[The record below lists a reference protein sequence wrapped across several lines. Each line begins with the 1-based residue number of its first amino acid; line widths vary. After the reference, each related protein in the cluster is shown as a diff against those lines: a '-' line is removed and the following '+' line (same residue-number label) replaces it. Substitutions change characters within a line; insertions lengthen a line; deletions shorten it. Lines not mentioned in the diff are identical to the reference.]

1 VERPGKIL
9 HIIMMAFQS
18 AVEYSWFPAADI
30 VDSIVAN
37 NSQTVYCPG
46 QLYMFGNSALPLT
59 QHFANIVW
67 EFDSRV
73 QIPLPLIRGSA
84 SDLFSSVSR

>member
-1 VERPGKIL
+1 MSRQIL
-9 HIIMMAFQS
+9 HIIMTAFQS

-46 QLYMFGNSALPLT
+46 QLYKWLNRDFPNSCLG
-59 QHFANIVW
+59 
-67 EFDSRV
+67 
-73 QIPLPLIRGSA
+73 IRP
-84 SDLFSSVSR
+84 FR